1 MLGFKQGA
9 TVSIED
15 TIKKFEE
22 VFGAGG
28 RFGGATDALAGTFAG
43 TLSMIGDKLFQF
55 KQTINET
62 FFEELKRV
70 FGDLNKNLEA
80 NQGRIEAIAVSIGV
94 GLANAVKAIEDSM
107 GFLSRNADNVAKIF
121 SAIIALKMVAVFV
134 SIATAT
140 LQLYRSIVLMA
151 TALQLSYGN
160 FLAAGAIAASLGVA
174 FVAVNKTVD
183 GLIEGF
189 SELGDSTEFYAH
201 QQEQFRVRN
210 IAMAESN
217 DTVTESLNRLNL
229 ANKNIV
235 QHDDRRMNQINKVM
249 KADRDKVKAEKEGLK
264 ETGEALKN
272 FTAEGAKRSKKMFR
286 LNQAVLIGEAIM
298 NTYAGATKALATLPP
313 PFNFAVAGLTVAT
326 GLAQVANIR

>member
-1 MLGFKQGA
+1 M
-9 TVSIED
+9 
-15 TIKKFEE
+15 
-22 VFGAGG
+22 
-28 RFGGATDALAGTFAG
+28 
-43 TLSMIGDKLFQF
+43 
-55 KQTINET
+55 
-62 FFEELKRV
+62 
-70 FGDLNKNLEA
+70 
-80 NQGRIEAIAVSIGV
+80 
-94 GLANAVKAIEDSM
+94 
-107 GFLSRNADNVAKIF
+107 
-121 SAIIALKMVAVFV
+121 
-134 SIATAT
+134 
-140 LQLYRSIVLMA
+140 
-151 TALQLSYGN
+151 
-160 FLAAGAIAASLGVA
+160 
-174 FVAVNKTVD
+174 
-183 GLIEGF
+183 IEGF